1 MVYAVL
7 SPRARHSAMPFICL
21 AAALAFRKP
30 RPESWRGPPR
40 PGSPVMADSRQQAPG
55 HDSPDGLRGS
65 APDTATASGGSGARQ
80 GARRPGWP
88 GLGIAVRRDAVVRL
102 TAHIGIWVPFAYA
115 LVRSLEHGWVALS
128 DAAIIALRSWDVLTA
143 HGPLVGQATRLGQ
156 GMFDLGPLEY
166 WLLAVPVHL
175 DPRHGSLWG
184 AALWCMLAGSL
195 AIEAAWSVAGMLG
208 GLAASG
214 IILGAIA
221 WYPQIA
227 AGPSWNPSIGAM
239 FFLAALAAAWAVMSG
254 NRGWWPLL
262 VVSASIAAQAHLMFA
277 LASVL
282 IVVLAF
288 IIALIDSIRSGA
300 GYQGYRWTVIGVIA
314 AAACWA
320 APLGQQF
327 TARPGNMTVLVSNQ
341 GGRGAG
347 LTFGLRTLAG
357 ATEPPAYWW
366 KPLTSLGYLGLVWRR
381 SAGFG
386 YFSVVLVAVV
396 LIIALWL
403 LRSRRTAS
411 LAALTLLLS
420 VAVVVT
426 FADIPAASVAATTST
441 GSSLTYLMIPLF
453 PAGVLTG
460 LIVATTLVLA
470 GKQLL
475 SQARQRAPAPGGAS
489 SRAPRTAMGLLA
501 ARTTA
506 LAAVLVLAMAAWTAA
521 QTDHWPGP
529 ARDVPVQ
536 AGAALKAV
544 GFAAGQIERAVPSQ
558 PIALAVKTSDPSYRR
573 KLTFGIAYALRTAG
587 YLPKISPNLAVQ
599 LGPRYA
605 YRGKQM
611 PLVTVS
617 ARSGF
622 SADVAKRPV
631 TVRIRKSVRSRT

>member
-1 MVYAVL
+1 
-7 SPRARHSAMPFICL
+7 
-21 AAALAFRKP
+21 
-30 RPESWRGPPR
+30 
-40 PGSPVMADSRQQAPG
+40 MADSRQQALG
-55 HDSPDGLRGS
+55 QDSPDDPRGS
-65 APDTATASGGSGARQ
+65 APDTATDSGGSDARQ
-80 GARRPGWP
+80 DAGRPGWR
-88 GLGIAVRRDAVVRL
+88 GLGTAVRPDAVVRL
-102 TAHIGIWVPFAYA
+102 TAHIAIWVPFVYA
-115 LVRSLEHGWVALS
+115 LVRSLQHRWVALS

-143 HGPLVGQATRLGQ
+143 HGPLVGQATRLGH

-166 WLLAVPVHL
+166 WLLTVPVHL

-184 AALWCMLAGSL
+184 AALWCMVASSL

-214 IILGAIA
+214 IILGVIA

-227 AGPSWNPSIGAM
+227 AGPSWNPSLGAM
-239 FFLAALAAAWAVMSG
+239 FFLAALATAWAVMSG
-254 NRGWWPLL
+254 KRGWWPVL

-288 IIALIDSIRSGA
+288 IVALIDTIRSGA
-300 GYQGYRWTVIGVIA
+300 GYRGYRWAVIGVIA

-320 APLGQQF
+320 APLVQQF
-327 TARPGNMTVLVSNQ
+327 TTRPGNMTVLLNNQ
-341 GGRGAG
+341 GGRGPGAG
-347 LTFGLRTLAG
+347 LTFGLRALAG

-366 KPLTSLGYLGLVWRR
+366 KPLSSLGYLGLVWKS

-386 YFSVVLVAVV
+386 FFSVVLVAVV
-396 LIIALWL
+396 LIIALWM

-420 VAVVVT
+420 IAVMVT
-426 FADIPAASVAATTST
+426 FADIPAASIAATTST
-441 GSSLTYLMIPLF
+441 LGSLTYLMIPLF
-453 PAGVLTG
+453 PVGVLTW

-489 SRAPRTAMGLLA
+489 SRAPGTAMGPLT

-506 LAAVLVLAMAAWTAA
+506 LVAVPVLAMAALTAA
-521 QTDHWPGP
+521 QTDHSPGP
-529 ARDVPVQ
+529 ARRVPVQ
-536 AGAALKAV
+536 AAAALKAV
-544 GFAAGQIERAVPSQ
+544 GFASRQIERAVPSQ
-558 PIALAVKTSDPSYRR
+558 PIALEVKASLPSYQRQ
-573 KLTFGIAYALRTAG
+573 LTFGIAYALRTAG
-587 YLPKISPNLAVQ
+587 YLPEIRPGLAVQ

-605 YRGKQM
+605 YRGKPM
-611 PLVTVS
+611 PLVTVF

-631 TVRIRKSVRSRT
+631 IVSIRKPRAA